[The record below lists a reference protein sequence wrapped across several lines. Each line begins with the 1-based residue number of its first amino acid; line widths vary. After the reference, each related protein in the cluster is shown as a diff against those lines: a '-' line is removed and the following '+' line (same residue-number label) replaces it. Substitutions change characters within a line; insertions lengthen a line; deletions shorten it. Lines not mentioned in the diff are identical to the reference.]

1 MSPPPRR
8 RPVLVAIA
16 IACVAWVAVSLY
28 QGLGSGMAR
37 FYTSRAR
44 DRIERGE
51 IDASA
56 ELLARAV
63 AWDESHAASRKLLAR
78 YSAGTGEIDRAR
90 ELLRT
95 IEDADPSVLDLLARL
110 QRAEGAI
117 DAATATYQQLTVH
130 APEHPAGWVGLARLG
145 RLPDSL
151 STHIGVD
158 VAPTPAETATPHY
171 RGLALLHLEDDLG
184 AEGYGTAACV
194 ESLVDGRRHGANAV
208 SLRVP
213 GRQTRI
219 DDPAIRFGRELP
231 GRETDDAVRETI
243 RDAHV
248 LDYRVMLKPH
258 IMLDRITE
266 AEWRG
271 AIAFDSPTEHARWWT
286 DYRAFIL
293 HYAALAAAESVEI
306 YCVGVELRAMVSSS
320 PDEWRRLIADVRK
333 VFPGRVT
340 YAANWYHEIGE
351 VGFWADLDLI
361 GVQFFFPLSDDK
373 DPDVDAL
380 RRGAVATRE
389 GLAELATWMER
400 PVIFTEVGYKSTPG
414 AAAEPWHWPSEGS
427 VPDLE
432 LQRDAYRAILD
443 TFDDQPWFGGLFW
456 WNWLSTPTPDAKFR
470 HDFTPQ
476 GKPAAELL
484 RQRWK

>member
-1 MSPPPRR
+1 MSPNPRR
-8 RPVLVAIA
+8 RPVLVALA
-16 IACVAWVAVSLY
+16 IACVAWVTISLY
-28 QGLGSGMAR
+28 YGLGNGMAR

-44 DRIERGE
+44 ERIERGD

-56 ELLARAV
+56 ELLTRAV
-63 AWDESHAASRKLLAR
+63 AWDESHAASRELLAR
-78 YSAGTGEIDRAR
+78 YAAGNGEIERAR

-95 IEDADPSVLDLLARL
+95 IAGTDPGVLDLLARL
-110 QRAEGAI
+110 QRTEGSI
-117 DAATATYQQLTVH
+117 DAAEATYLRLTEV

-145 RLPDSL
+145 RLEGSVASRIDLEPSPPP
-151 STHIGVD
+151 S
-158 VAPTPAETATPHY
+158 VAPPHY
-171 RGLALLHLEDDLG
+171 RGLALLHLDDDLG

-194 ESLVDGRRHGANAV
+194 ESLVEGRRHGANAV

-213 GRQTRI
+213 GRQTRV
-219 DDPAIRFGRELP
+219 DDPRIRFGHELP
-231 GRETDDAVRETI
+231 GRETDEAVRETI

-248 LDYRVMLKPH
+248 LGYRVMLKPH

-271 AIAFDSPTEHARWWT
+271 AIAFDSPDEHARWWN

-293 HYAALAAAESVEI
+293 HYAELAAAESVEI
-306 YCVGVELRAMVSSS
+306 YCVGVELRAMASSS
-320 PDEWRRLIADVRK
+320 TDEWRRLIADVRE
-333 VFPGRVT
+333 VYSGRTT
-340 YAANWYHEIGE
+340 YAANWYHEVGE

-361 GVQFFFPLSDDK
+361 GVQFFFPLSDEK
-373 DPDVDAL
+373 DPDFDAL
-380 RRGAVATRE
+380 RQGVLATRE
-389 GLAELATWMER
+389 GLAELAVWMER

-414 AAAEPWHWPSEGS
+414 AAAEPWQWPSEGS

-432 LQRDAYRAILD
+432 LQRDAYRAILE

-456 WNWLSTPTPDAKFR
+456 WNWLSTPTPGKKFR

-484 RQRWK
+484 RERWK